1 MTTDLIKK
9 LEALTGPDREIDAE
23 LEAIFVGG
31 RVHYNDTESKE
42 AVIERPI
49 GGFWIRHITPYRKI
63 KRYTSSVDAAIA
75 LAERVLPTS
84 VAKRLIVFNSSP
96 AKAGFDGTPERGKL
110 FYFEAHNPAIAACI
124 AILKAKGAST

>member
-9 LEALTGPDREIDAE
+9 LEALTVPVSLSEATE
-23 LEAIFVGG
+23 LANSSPFKGDVPSWMLFLVALMGGIEDVG
-31 RVHYNDTESKE
+31 S
-42 AVIERPI
+42 
-49 GGFWIRHITPYRKI
+49 
-63 KRYTSSVDAAIA
+63 AIA

>member
-9 LEALTGPDREIDAE
+9 LEALTGPDRELDAE

-31 RVHYNDTESKE
+31 RVHYNDPESKE

-75 LAERVLPTS
+75 LAERVLPGW
-84 VAKRLIVFNSSP
+84 
-96 AKAGFDGTPERGKL
+96 GFFLRSDKEGHNCGMVYPDAFRVTPGCGS
-110 FYFEAHNPAIAACI
+110 AASAAISMCI
-124 AILKAKGAST
+124 AILKAKDASHD